1 MNTFTLTITLGN
13 DAMQDKYDVA
23 RALESLAGEL
33 GYRDSGS
40 VVDDNGNTVGTWSF
54 N

>member
-1 MNTFTLTITLGN
+1 VATFTLTINMGN
-13 DAMQDKYDVA
+13 DAMADKYDVA

-33 GYRDSGS
+33 GYRDSGR

>member
-1 MNTFTLTITLGN
+1 MTKFTLTIILGN

-23 RALESLAGEL
+23 RALEYLAGEL
-33 GYRDSGS
+33 GYRDSGR